1 VFNLNN
7 PQDLNMVWMNN
18 SGNSG
23 LPTIT
28 NVTGGANQMIL
39 DENSI
44 TYFNATQQ
52 GANIAQQQQAIAEM
66 NQQMQGQNFINDFQ
80 ANTSAISNANELFAL
95 QQQQMQLQQQLNL
108 AAYGNIVN
116 MGNILAN
123 NSGMTN
129 EDEDDEEEG
138 EEQGDYDEENSSASE
153 FAIQQQ
159 QLFFLQQQQQ
169 AQIQQQQQLI
179 EQNNMHLNDANYF
192 LINNPHLFN
201 NSAASDDGNSMIL
214 QQSPMQQQQIIMTNK
229 QIAVSHQNNMSGE
242 IAMVHKNSNVNKK
255 LKESHKILPVKRP
268 GLKLK
273 TPIAY
278 FGNTDPSVIPIQKDG
293 MGVCEKCG
301 AIGVKHAFYTKER
314 RFCSLSCARG
324 FEEIVGEHAVTPVS
338 AKIRKQQQAVHPPYK
353 FKADQPKEEGEE
365 KAAILYQ
372 TMMPQEMVPQI
383 IKPTMSSAHEDR
395 HQSIRRKPPSEF
407 ANSFDWSEVI
417 NKDNFF
423 AAPVMN
429 FAHAPGNDVW
439 SDIVV
444 GIKVEVE
451 NVDFKDSEHHTATPF
466 WIATIIKIHGY
477 KAKLRY
483 EGYENDDVHDFWVN
497 LCTTEVHPV
506 GWSAMQGR
514 QLIPP
519 LKIEARVKNMKKYL
533 LKSLHH
539 AKTLPGNFYNKLYDS
554 FRSRFETGL
563 VLEVVDK
570 NCISRVKLARIMK
583 IVGKR
588 LYVQYFDS
596 SETDS
601 GFWCHEDSPLIHPVG
616 WATTV
621 GHKLSAPPDYIERMN
636 RKSFL

>member
-1 VFNLNN
+1 
-7 PQDLNMVWMNN
+7 MNN
-18 SGNSG
+18 NANSG

-52 GANIAQQQQAIAEM
+52 GANIAQQQQVIAEM

-80 ANTSAISNANELFAL
+80 ANSSANEMFAL

-108 AAYGNIVN
+108 AAYGNIVS

-123 NSGMTN
+123 SSDMTN
-129 EDEDDEEEG
+129 EDEEDEEEG
-138 EEQGDYDEENSSASE
+138 EETGDYDEDNSSASE
-153 FAIQQQ
+153 FANHQQ
-159 QLFFLQQQQQ
+159 QLFFLQQQ
-169 AQIQQQQQLI
+169 AHIQQQQQLI
-179 EQNNMHLNDANYF
+179 DQNNLHLNDANYF

-201 NSAASDDGNSMIL
+201 NSVASDEGSSMIL
-214 QQSPMQQQQIIMTNK
+214 QQNPMQQQQIVMTNK
-229 QIAVSHQNNMSGE
+229 QIAVSQQNEASV
-242 IAMVHKNSNVNKK
+242 AHRSSSVTKK

-324 FEEIVGEHAVTPVS
+324 FEEISGEQAITPTT
-338 AKIRKQQQAVHPPYK
+338 AKIRRQQQQVAHPPFK
-353 FKADQPKEEGEE
+353 FKVDQPKIENEQ
-365 KAAILYQ
+365 KSAVLYQ
-372 TMMPQEMVPQI
+372 TIMPQEPVPQI
-383 IKPTMSSAHEDR
+383 MKPTMSSAHEDR

-407 ANSFDWSEVI
+407 ANSFDWSEII
-417 NKDNFF
+417 NKENFF

-429 FAHAPGNDVW
+429 FAHAPGYEVW
-439 SDIVV
+439 SDIVN

-451 NVDFKDSEHHTATPF
+451 NVDFKDSDHHTAMPF
-466 WIATIIKIHGY
+466 WIAAIIKIHGF

-483 EGYENDDVHDFWVN
+483 EGYENDSAHDFWVN

-519 LKIEARVKNMKKYL
+519 LKVEARVKNMKKYL

-596 SETDS
+596 SEVDS

-636 RKSFL
+636 RKLIFI